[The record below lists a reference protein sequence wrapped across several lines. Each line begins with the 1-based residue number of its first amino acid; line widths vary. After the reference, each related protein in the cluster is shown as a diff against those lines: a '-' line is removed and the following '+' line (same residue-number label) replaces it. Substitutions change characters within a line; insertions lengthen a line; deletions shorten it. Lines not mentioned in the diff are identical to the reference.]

1 MNKIE
6 KNPVCNRVDCLCN
19 WGGECTALM
28 STDFK
33 GKPCPF
39 WKPRDGKNQNA
50 EIERLKK
57 RNDEL
62 KALVSS
68 LIARNAKSMC
78 SIT

>member
-1 MNKIE
+1 MNKKE
-6 KNPVCNRVDCLCN
+6 KNPVCDRVDCLCN
-19 WGGECTALM
+19 CGGECAALT

-39 WKPRDGKNQNA
+39 WNPRDEKNQNA

-62 KALVSS
+62 KALVRS
-68 LIARNAKSMC
+68 LIARNAKVC
-78 SIT
+78 VL